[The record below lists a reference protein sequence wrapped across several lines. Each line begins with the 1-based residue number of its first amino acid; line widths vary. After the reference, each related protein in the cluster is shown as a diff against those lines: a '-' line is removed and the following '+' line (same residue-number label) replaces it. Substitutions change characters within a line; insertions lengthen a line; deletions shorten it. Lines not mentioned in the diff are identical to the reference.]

1 MTVGRGWDKEKL
13 WMGVMRN
20 SYSLFACCMYVV
32 EMLCNVDM
40 CMWTITWIWCKCRCE
55 EIFDGN
61 KHADIIFSFA
71 RVQWKRFLFFV
82 YFFFLAEKHHFQHTQ
97 NHTAIWFISLNRRL
111 VSSKHFAKSIGLL
124 QPQSVDML
132 RIRVQRPLRCVA
144 GWSHTQAW
152 ENYSTE
158 SKWILQP
165 ESKHWKCSIS
175 NGDVYMCRY
184 SMRFGWCNHH

>member
-1 MTVGRGWDKEKL
+1 MQCRYVHVNHNLNLMQMPMW
-13 WMGVMRN
+13 RN
-20 SYSLFACCMYVV
+20 FWW
-32 EMLCNVDM
+32 EQ
-40 CMWTITWIWCKCRCE
+40 TCRHNIQFCE
-55 EIFDGN
+55 GSMKEIFV
-61 KHADIIFSFA
+61 FCL
-71 RVQWKRFLFFV
+71 FL
-82 YFFFLAEKHHFQHTQ
+82 FFLAEKHHFQHTQ

-132 RIRVQRPLRCVA
+132 RIRVQRPLRFVA